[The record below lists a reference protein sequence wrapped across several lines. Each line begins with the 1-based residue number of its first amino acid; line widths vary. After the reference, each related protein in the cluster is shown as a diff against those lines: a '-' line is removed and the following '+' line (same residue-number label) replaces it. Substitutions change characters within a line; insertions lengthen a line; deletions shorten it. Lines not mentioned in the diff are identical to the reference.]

1 MPFEITKDD
10 QKYIFYI
17 HILDKSYSIEI
28 SFIGL
33 EELDF
38 DNEKL
43 AAIEKLFKTIG
54 EALCP
59 VTDGSCV
66 ACIPIY
72 DLVPF
77 EGKAMHE
84 VLNMTK
90 DEVKSMSPI
99 LSLCGILTAL
109 NVFAISQVRRSVN
122 KHLMDFL
129 SMFHCIR
136 KRSTNSAVLMDVT
149 FQITTF
155 LFQNAA
161 SDIC

>member
-54 EALCP
+54 EAL
-59 VTDGSCV
+59 S
-66 ACIPIY
+66 
-72 DLVPF
+72 
-77 EGKAMHE
+77 
-84 VLNMTK
+84 VL
-90 DEVKSMSPI
+90 P
-99 LSLCGILTAL
+99 A
-109 NVFAISQVRRSVN
+109 
-122 KHLMDFL
+122 
-129 SMFHCIR
+129 
-136 KRSTNSAVLMDVT
+136 
-149 FQITTF
+149 F
-155 LFQNAA
+155 LFMTLFHLKARQ
-161 SDIC
+161 CMKF